1 MSLQMTAS
9 HGFAQA
15 LVEAMDQ
22 VGWTAKAAQAAL
34 NAALNAARGERISSV
49 SPSTLRPT
57 LRAGSRL
64 SVSALEGMFET
75 GIKATGDPTLPL
87 RAGHRFRVSS
97 FGRTGAIYAYAND
110 LPDVIMLNSRYQ
122 RLAIDLGEISEAAP
136 DKDTPPRM
144 VFRPHMCD
152 PATGLASHPHCVSM
166 LMGAYVTAYRWLNWG
181 SGEELVEVAI
191 PITPTAS
198 LEDTARQ
205 LLRCPVKFGG
215 PTGYLAFTERAMAT
229 PLTTADPEK
238 RALSLSKLDDLLGAE
253 RGKES
258 FQAALHAA
266 IRGALGH
273 STVSIAT
280 VAVRLDLSES
290 QFRRQLREHGW
301 TFRAQTDAVR
311 QAIMAERHAA
321 GDSLATIALAL
332 GYNDQAAFNRAVRR
346 WYGVAPG
353 QWHPDMSLLEPR

>member
-15 LVEAMDQ
+15 LVEALDQ

-34 NAALNAARGERISSV
+34 NAARGEPTASASRSIQ
-49 SPSTLRPT
+49 PPT
-57 LRAGSRL
+57 LGAGPRL
-64 SVSALEGMFET
+64 SVSALEEMFNT
-75 GIKATGDPTLPL
+75 GIEATGDPTLPL

-97 FGRTGAIYAYAND
+97 FGRTGSIYAHAND
-110 LPDVIMLNSRYQ
+110 LPDVILLNSRYQ
-122 RLAIDLGEISEAAP
+122 RLAIDLGDISEAAP
-136 DKDTPPRM
+136 DKETPPRM
-144 VFRPHMCD
+144 VFRPHVCD

-181 SGEELVEVAI
+181 SGEDLVEVAI
-191 PITPTAS
+191 PIALTAS
-198 LEDTARQ
+198 LEETASQ

-229 PLTTADPEK
+229 PLTTSDPEK

-253 RGKES
+253 TGKES

-280 VAVRLDLSES
+280 VAARLDLSES
-290 QFRRQLREHGW
+290 QFRRQLRDYGW

-311 QAIMAERHAA
+311 QAIMAEHHRA

-332 GYNDQAAFNRAVRR
+332 GYNDQAAFNRAVKR

-353 QWHPDMSLLEPR
+353 QWRPDMAPLKPG